1 MLKLCKTAVTIK
13 SKTTHHS
20 WWCFLCQQNTS
31 HKQGNTTEW
40 WSKLVILHLDTWKP
54 ETFASQV
61 LEDEQRSR
69 NGQRF
74 HWHAAIGNNGWARC
88 QWLGH
93 CCWWCSTNT
102 VQAKFGSG
110 HISWCCISHMT
121 TRWAWFS
128 GHNTCLGENCW
139 PKVWSMQIAQ
149 NAANGSII
157 TDSHSA
163 LVSGA
168 ASVSHMAHPMQLWA
182 SHLWSQ
188 HQLQALWDNAQA
200 QTD

>member
-13 SKTTHHS
+13 SKTTHYS

-61 LEDEQRSR
+61 LEDEQRSG

-93 CCWWCSTNT
+93 CCWWCSTDT

-128 GHNTCLGENCW
+128 GHNTCLGE
-139 PKVWSMQIAQ
+139 KLLTQSMEHADCSKCSKRLNYNRQSFSFGEWCRKCESHGSP
-149 NAANGSII
+149 NAALSFSSVV
-157 TDSHSA
+157 TTSA
-163 LVSGA
+163 PSPLR
-168 ASVSHMAHPMQLWA
+168 
-182 SHLWSQ
+182 
-188 HQLQALWDNAQA
+188 
-200 QTD
+200 